1 MNALTRTLPVD
12 SDRNDSLLNVKLV
25 VEYDGSGYSGW
36 QRQKDKP
43 SVQQKIEETISLLL
57 GLENVKLYGA
67 GRTDAGVHAYGQAAN
82 FRVGRE
88 VFEKFGID
96 RFQHSLNAILPSD
109 IAIKNT
115 KIVPDSFHARYSA
128 KARIYKYYF
137 AHGKRAVDGGKIFE
151 VNYEIDLAAAEK
163 FCKVITGAHSFKSL
177 CKNKTDDHDFF
188 CNVEYAR
195 LKKLKGGIYEF
206 EIKANRFL
214 HSMVR
219 AVVGALL
226 KTSSGKLKLSDFREK
241 FRKGDEIK
249 IQFVPA
255 KALFLSKV
263 IY

>member
-1 MNALTRTLPVD
+1 MSRKLPA
-12 SDRNDSLLNVKLV
+12 SDIRAYEISDLLNIKLV

-36 QRQKDKP
+36 QRQSDKP
-43 SVQQKIEETISLLL
+43 SVQEKIEKAISVLF
-57 GLENVKLYGA
+57 GLQNIKLYGA
-67 GRTDAGVHAYGQAAN
+67 GRTDAGVHAFGQAAN
-82 FRVGRE
+82 FRVSRAA
-88 VFEKFGID
+88 FEKLGID
-96 RFQHSLNAILPSD
+96 RFQHSINAILPPD
-109 IAIKNT
+109 IAVKST
-115 KIVPDSFHARYSA
+115 KIAAESFHARYSA

-137 AHGKRAVDGGKIFE
+137 AQGKRAVEGAKIFE
-151 VNYEIDLAAAEK
+151 VNYDIDLETAAK
-163 FCKVITGAHSFKSL
+163 FCRVITGAHSFKSL

-188 CNVEYAR
+188 CMVEYAK
-195 LKKLKGGIYEF
+195 LKKNRGGIYEL

-226 KTSSGKLKLSDFREK
+226 KTSSGKLKLSEFREK

>member
-1 MNALTRTLPVD
+1 MSAAEFTADTG
-12 SDRNDSLLNVKLV
+12 NDLLNVKLII
-25 VEYDGSGYSGW
+25 EYNGSAYSGW
-36 QRQKDKP
+36 QRQSDKP
-43 SVQQKIEETISLLL
+43 SVQQKIEEAISLIF
-57 GLENVKLYGA
+57 GLEKVKLYGA
-67 GRTDAGVHAYGQAAN
+67 GRTDAGVHALGQACN
-82 FRVGRE
+82 FRICRPA
-88 VFEKFGID
+88 FEKLGAD
-96 RFQHSLNAILPSD
+96 RFKHSLNAILPPD
-109 IAIKNT
+109 IAVKKV
-115 KIVPDSFHARYSA
+115 KIVANSFHARYSA

-137 AHGKRAVDGGKIFE
+137 AVGKRAVDGGKIFE
-151 VNYEIDLAAAEK
+151 VNYEIDPETARK
-163 FCKVITGAHSFKSL
+163 FCRVITGAHSFKSL
-177 CKNKTDDHDFF
+177 CKNKADDHDFY
-188 CNVEYAR
+188 CMVEYAK
-195 LKKLKGGIYEF
+195 LKKIRSGIYEF

>member
-1 MNALTRTLPVD
+1 MNAISPASPEHADPKDELV
-12 SDRNDSLLNVKLV
+12 NVKLII
-25 VEYDGSGYSGW
+25 EYDGSGYSGW

-43 SVQQKIEETISLLL
+43 SVQEKIEQAVAVLFR
-57 GLENVKLYGA
+57 LESVKLYGA

-82 FRVGRE
+82 FKVSRE
-88 VFEKFGID
+88 AFEKAGIEK
-96 RFQHSLNAILPSD
+96 FLHSINSILPSD
-109 IAIKNT
+109 IVVKKAS
-115 KIVPDSFHARYSA
+115 IVPESFHARYSA
-128 KARIYKYYF
+128 KARIYNYYF
-137 AHGKRAVDGGKIFE
+137 AQGKRAIDAGKIFE
-151 VNYEIDLAAAEK
+151 IGHEINMDTAEK
-163 FCKVITGAHSFKSL
+163 FCSVITGAHSFKSL
-177 CKNKTDDHDFF
+177 CKNKTDDHDFY

-195 LKKLKGGIYEF
+195 LKKLKGGIYGF

-219 AVVGALL
+219 AIVGALL
-226 KTSSGKLKLSDFREK
+226 KTSSGKLKLSEFREK